1 MIEGTEEI
9 DSKNTENNHLI
20 ETKVSSEYIYKGKIV
35 NLRKDVIQLPNGNQS
50 TREVV
55 EHEQA
60 VVVLPFQAPNKI
72 TLIKQFRYPI
82 GKVVL
87 EAPAGIMDPNESPLE
102 SAKRELAE
110 ETGLRANKWTS
121 LGGAYPTPGFCD
133 EFFHF
138 FLAEELE
145 KGETNFDHDENI
157 ECVEMTLEDC
167 DQLVKESKFIDCK
180 TELMYLKFKY
190 FILNR

>member
-1 MIEGTEEI
+1 MPKMTKQPK
-9 DSKNTENNHLI
+9 DDHLI
-20 ETKVSSEYIYKGKIV
+20 ETTLSSDYIYKGRIV
-35 NLRKDVIQLPNGNQS
+35 NLRKDTILLPNGNQS
-50 TREVV
+50 VREVV

-60 VVVLPFQAPNKI
+60 VVVLPFHAPNKI

-82 GKVVL
+82 NQVIL
-87 EAPAGIMDPNESPLE
+87 EAPAGIMDPNETPLE

-138 FLAEELE
+138 FLAEDLE
-145 KGETNFDHDENI
+145 KGATNFDKDENI
-157 ECVEMTLEDC
+157 ECVEITLEEC
-167 DQLVKESKFIDCK
+167 DQLIKESKIIDCK
-180 TELMYLKFKY
+180 TELMYLKFKQ
-190 FILNR
+190 FVLTQ

>member
-1 MIEGTEEI
+1 MTE
-9 DSKNTENNHLI
+9 DTKSKKYDHLI
-20 ETKVSSEYIYKGKIV
+20 EKKVASEYIYKGKIV

-50 TREVV
+50 TREIV

-72 TLIKQFRYPI
+72 TLIKQFRYPVDQ
-82 GKVVL
+82 VVL

-145 KGETNFDHDENI
+145 KGETNFDQDENI

-167 DQLVKESKFIDCK
+167 DLLVKESKFIDCK
-180 TELMYLKFKY
+180 TELMYLKFKH